1 MLGKALGNGFAIN
14 AVLGK
19 NKIFN
24 HCKDTF
30 ISSTFWSERSGYVAA
45 LKTLEIMKKKKSWL
59 IITKKGIQIRNKWK
73 QLAKKYNLDLEI
85 SGIPAI
91 SVFNFKSRDSKKYIT
106 FITQEM
112 LNNNYLANNMVYV
125 SIEHSEK
132 VLKKYYN
139 ILDYCL
145 KKISLCEN
153 KKLNIN
159 NLLISKIF
167 KENFARLN

>member
-1 MLGKALGNGFAIN
+1 
-14 AVLGK
+14 
-19 NKIFN
+19 
-24 HCKDTF
+24 
-30 ISSTFWSERSGYVAA
+30 
-45 LKTLEIMKKKKSWL
+45 MKKKKSWL

-112 LNNNYLANNMVYV
+112 LKNNYLANNMVYV

-132 VLKKYYN
+132 V
-139 ILDYCL
+139 
-145 KKISLCEN
+145 
-153 KKLNIN
+153 
-159 NLLISKIF
+159 
-167 KENFARLN
+167 

>member
-1 MLGKALGNGFAIN
+1 MKFAQSS
-14 AVLGK
+14 
-19 NKIFN
+19 
-24 HCKDTF
+24 F

-112 LNNNYLANNMVYV
+112 LNNNNLANNMVYV